1 MKKKNIKLT
10 NEIDIVRTAL
20 KKSQR
25 QLESINSH
33 ENLNSLYQN
42 YAYVV
47 ENAPVAVIITNSSG
61 LIEFVNPKFE
71 EVTGY
76 HSYEVLGKNPNIL
89 KSGETKSTDYD
100 DLWETI
106 SAGKEWTG
114 IFHNKRK
121 DGELFWER
129 AVISGVQDDK
139 GGISHFIAIK
149 EDITEIKEARDKL
162 EQERMCA
169 IQKSKMAE
177 IGLMATGILHEVGNP
192 IASIRGMISDIRD
205 SCSESSDKLSLKNL
219 VSQQL
224 DQVLSEVD
232 RITGITRDISE
243 FTYSR
248 YAEAEWLDLNALVNT
263 TCRLIQYDKRWS
275 SIDLRIVLDPEL
287 QPIAAIKDQMIQV
300 LINLLSNAA
309 YAVEQVTDR
318 ASTVHISTFQENGL
332 AHIIVKDN
340 GCGIEHKNLSRIFDN
355 FFTSKGAGEGSGLGL
370 ALCKTLMDSH
380 HGQINISSK
389 QDAWTEVCVTLPVV
403 NETGE

>member
-1 MKKKNIKLT
+1 MKKKNIILN
-10 NEIDIVRTAL
+10 NEIKIVRSAL
-20 KKSQR
+20 KLSQR
-25 QLESINSH
+25 KLENTHNH
-33 ENLNSLYQN
+33 EKLSKLYQN

-47 ENAPVAVIITNSSG
+47 ENAPVAVIITNDLG

-76 HSYEVLGKNPNIL
+76 PSHEVLGKNPNIL
-89 KSGETKSTDYD
+89 KSGETEHEDYT

-106 SAGKEWTG
+106 VAGKKWTG

-129 AVISGVQDDK
+129 AVISGIKDES
-139 GGISHFIAIK
+139 GMISHFIAIK
-149 EDITEIKEARDKL
+149 EDITEIKEAKEKL
-162 EQERMCA
+162 EQERMRA

-177 IGLMATGILHEVGNP
+177 IGLMATGILHEVCNP
-192 IASIRGMISDIRD
+192 IASIRGMVSDIRD
-205 SCSESSDKLSLKNL
+205 TCSESTGALSLKNL

-224 DQVLSEVD
+224 EQVLSEVD

-248 YAEAEWLDLNALVNT
+248 YAELEWLDLNALVNT

-275 SIDLRIVLDPEL
+275 SIDLRIVLDPEM
-287 QPIAAIKDQMIQV
+287 PPVRAIKDQMIQV

-309 YAVEQVTDR
+309 YAVEQVSDR
-318 ASTVHISTFQENGL
+318 PSTVHISTFREQGL

-340 GCGIEHKNLSRIFDN
+340 GCGIKQENLPRIFDN

-370 ALCKTLMDSH
+370 ALCKSLIDSH
-380 HGQINISSK
+380 QGQINITSK
-389 QDAWTEVCVTLPVV
+389 EGSWTEVCVSLPV
-403 NETGE
+403 EKEIEE